1 LEGERTPRTI
11 VIFEF
16 PSMERARQWYQSPE
30 YAEAL
35 EIGSVRFFVC
45 GSRCALL
52 FSSGQVV
59 LRTSAR
65 AGETALQAVGPA
77 PGEL

>member
-1 LEGERTPRTI
+1 LLAQGAIARYDGRYLVRGGKVEVLEGERTPRTI

-35 EIGSVRFFVC
+35 EIRQNALRRTLTFVEGVR
-45 GSRCALL
+45 
-52 FSSGQVV
+52 
-59 LRTSAR
+59 
-65 AGETALQAVGPA
+65 LQ
-77 PGEL
+77 